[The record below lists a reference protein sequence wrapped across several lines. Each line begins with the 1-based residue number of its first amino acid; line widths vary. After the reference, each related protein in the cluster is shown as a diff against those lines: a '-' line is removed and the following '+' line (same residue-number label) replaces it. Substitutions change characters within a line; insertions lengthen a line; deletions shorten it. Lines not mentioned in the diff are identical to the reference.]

1 LLLAFEI
8 RPFAGGSQE
17 LYGNPMNALGQIVR
31 RWALNWH
38 PVQMAKEI
46 DPLRAKGAVAVVKQ
60 HPGMVLFAAAPG
72 IVALGVVW
80 WLFGSG
86 WAALLFIALVLGGGA
101 ALLLK
106 R

>member
-1 LLLAFEI
+1 
-8 RPFAGGSQE
+8 
-17 LYGNPMNALGQIVR
+17 
-31 RWALNWH
+31 
-38 PVQMAKEI
+38 
-46 DPLRAKGAVAVVKQ
+46 
-60 HPGMVLFAAAPG
+60 MVLFAAAPG